1 MKLQIYNT
9 LTRRKEAFR
18 PADPE
23 RVTVYVCGPTVYN
36 HPHIGNARPAVVF
49 DVLHRLLKRLY
60 PGVVFASNI
69 TDVEDKIIDAA
80 RREGV
85 PIESITRRYTDAYRS
100 DVRALGVLDPDV
112 VPKVTETIPEIVDMI
127 ARLIESGNA
136 YEADGHVL
144 FNVTSFGSYG
154 TLSNRS
160 RDEMVAGARVE
171 VAPYKKDPADFVL
184 WKPSD
189 ETQPGWDSPWG
200 RGRPGW
206 HIECSAM
213 IEKHLG
219 RTIDI
224 HGGGQDL
231 IFPHHEN
238 EMAQS
243 TCAHGGEVFARYWM
257 HNGMLRIEGQK
268 MSKSVGNV
276 LLIHDLLEREPA
288 EAVRLLLLSG
298 HYRHPLD
305 FSQAG
310 LDQAKKNLDRIYG
323 LLRGAP
329 EADPD
334 SEDRDV
340 LSVRDALLDDL
351 NTPKALAEIFRIARA
366 VEQGETEARV
376 LRDAC
381 WLLGIGQQDSEAWF
395 AANAAAAPQ
404 VDPARVE
411 TLIAERQNARKS
423 KDFARADAIRDE
435 LTEMGVVLED
445 GPEGTTWRMAG

>member
-1 MKLQIYNT
+1 MTLQIYNT

-85 PIESITRRYTDAYRS
+85 PIETITRRYAEAYRD

-112 VPKVTETIPEIVDMI
+112 VPRVTETIPEIVDMI
-127 ARLIESGNA
+127 ARLVESGHA
-136 YEADGHVL
+136 YEAEGHVL
-144 FNVTSFGSYG
+144 FNVTSFDQYG
-154 TLSNRS
+154 ALSNRS

-189 ETQPGWDSPWG
+189 DTQPGWDSPWG

-224 HGGGQDL
+224 HAGGQDL

-276 LLIHDLLEREPA
+276 LLIHDLLSREPA

-310 LDQAKKNLDRIYG
+310 LDQARKNLDRIYG
-323 LLRGAP
+323 LLRGVRA
-329 EADPD
+329 ADPD
-334 SEDRDV
+334 SGHPDV
-340 LSVRDALLDDL
+340 AAVLAALMDDL

-366 VEQGETEARV
+366 VEQGETGAEV

-381 WLLGIGQQDSEAWF
+381 WLLGIGQQSAEAWRQS
-395 AANAAAAPQ
+395 AASAAPQ
-404 VDPARVE
+404 VDPAVVE
-411 TLIAERQNARKS
+411 SLIAERQAARKA

-435 LTEMGVVLED
+435 LTGMGVVLED